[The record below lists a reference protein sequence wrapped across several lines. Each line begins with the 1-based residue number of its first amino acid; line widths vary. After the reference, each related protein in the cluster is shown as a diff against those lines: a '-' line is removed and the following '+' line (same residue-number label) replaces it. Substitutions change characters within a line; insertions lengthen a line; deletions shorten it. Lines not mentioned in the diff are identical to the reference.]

1 MPASLCLKPAFMKP
15 SHTKKKPPLLA
26 FFFLVMLVL
35 FTAFGNHIPILSFG
49 IKTLQRQFET
59 NHVQGLEGPI
69 SLVRV
74 TDGDTLVLEIGR
86 KEEKVRL
93 IGVDT
98 PEKYSSD
105 KLERDLETSGLS
117 EEEMKR
123 LGEQATKVTT
133 ELLKNKDLYL
143 ELDTS
148 ARDRYGRLLV
158 YVYYADSQ
166 GTWVFDKQTFK
177 QLNFE
182 LVKLGWADVLT
193 VPPNVKY
200 AEAYLK
206 QNQEARAKKWG
217 MWKIY

>member
-1 MPASLCLKPAFMKP
+1 MNASRSKKQPA
-15 SHTKKKPPLLA
+15 PLLA
-26 FFFLVMLVL
+26 FFILVL
-35 FTAFGNHIPILSFG
+35 LVLLTAFGDRVPVLSVAIHGLQKVFG
-49 IKTLQRQFET
+49 S
-59 NHVQGLEGPI
+59 GLVKGIEGPYEM
-69 SLVRV
+69 VRV
-74 TDGDTLVLEIGR
+74 TDGDTLVLKIGR

-123 LGEQATKVTT
+123 LGEQASNETT
-133 ELLKNKDLYL
+133 EFLKNKLLYL

-148 ARDRYGRLLV
+148 ERDRYGRLLV
-158 YVYYADSQ
+158 YVYYSDSQ

-182 LVKLGWADVLT
+182 LVKSGWADALT

-200 AEAYLK
+200 AEIYVSAS
-206 QNQEARAKKWG
+206 QEARAKKLG
-217 MWKIY
+217 MWEIY